1 MTDQIG
7 QLRVWHCPQIP
18 CKPFHVYV
26 ESPQEAQRVLQ
37 VLAKY
42 DLFQLEN
49 KIKPDFSS
57 AAGLEVYTDD
67 CDGEGTAGWSEW
79 YDEETGDDIDE
90 WTSEEK

>member
-1 MTDQIG
+1 MQDKIG
-7 QLRVWHCPQIP
+7 QLRAWHCPQIP
-18 CKPFHVYV
+18 CKPFYVYV
-26 ESPQEAQRVLQ
+26 ESPQDAQRVLQ

-49 KIKPDFSS
+49 KIKPDFRN
-57 AAGLEVYTDD
+57 AGGLEVYTDD

-90 WTSEEK
+90 WTCA